1 MGKIATVREA
11 AEIGGYDYV
20 PIDRLV
26 TKIEAEKYGCKVSGS
41 YSNSQCV
48 QVEDLSRDVKNIS
61 CTIQLGL
68 HGYSGISGQMSF
80 WDKDK
85 ETIIQI
91 SEFKNNSLVK
101 TVPYVTENG
110 IDYFVMNLAWNSCS
124 PLKDGVVKVGYDV
137 IANIIGGDVDGSVL
151 K

>member
-1 MGKIATVREA
+1 M
-11 AEIGGYDYV
+11 
-20 PIDRLV
+20 
-26 TKIEAEKYGCKVSGS
+26 SGS

-68 HGYSGISGQMSF
+68 YGYSGISGQMSF
-80 WDKDK
+80 LDKDK

-110 IDYFVMNLAWNSCS
+110 IDYFVMNLAWISCS

-137 IANIIGGDVDGSVL
+137 IANIIGGDVDENGIIMNNLVQS
-151 K
+151 KDAIYSPNGFYQDTYS